1 MAAEV
6 SEPAV
11 MEANNVPDDP
21 SNPDYI
27 RPQTVAGTSK
37 SVNTMNI
44 TLPEKSC
51 LTLLYKKLR
60 KTKDVKQ
67 GSYHVHCCHF
77 ESWWGQQ

>member
-44 TLPEKSC
+44 
-51 LTLLYKKLR
+51 
-60 KTKDVKQ
+60 
-67 GSYHVHCCHF
+67 
-77 ESWWGQQ
+77 